1 MRSFNYDGM
10 EDVQI
15 GPGATANT
23 DLDTLNCGN
32 FQISIAR
39 FTMAAPPPP
48 PPPVDSKPLPAATP
62 IGSVPPVAPIL
73 VAFEPQTEPIPE
85 ITSEALGSITLGMN
99 QAEVRQR
106 LGDPLSKISIPNDN
120 GLIET
125 YRYNVTHDR
134 TGVVKFA
141 NGIVAGITSSS
152 N

>member
-32 FQISIAR
+32 FQITIAR
-39 FTMAAPPPP
+39 FTMAAPP
-48 PPPVDSKPLPAATP
+48 VDSRPLPAATP
-62 IGSVPPVAPIL
+62 TGPVPPVAPIL
-73 VAFEPQTEPIPE
+73 VAFEPQTEPLPE
-85 ITSEALGSITLGMN
+85 ITRDALGSITLGMN
-99 QAEVRQR
+99 QAEVRRR
-106 LGDPLSKISIPNDN
+106 LGDPLSKVSIPNDS

-134 TGVVKFA
+134 TGVVRFA
-141 NGIVAGITSSS
+141 NGIVTGITSLP
-152 N
+152 